1 MGERIG
7 HRRAAEGGVV
17 RTRLAL
23 ADLLALS
30 AAFVAVALPRERS
43 GLIRPA
49 EAAATLFATLA
60 AWLVVAPLLGLF
72 NEPRRL
78 ADLSVSD
85 ELARSLEAV
94 VCVGWIPLGASYAA
108 GRPLPLVALCWF
120 GGCAWLLVPTFRLA
134 ARSFGG
140 SRAGRAERAA
150 IVGAG
155 NVGQLVARKIVQ
167 HPDAG
172 LVLVGFVDA
181 RPRDRRTEVEGV
193 PVIGSPSEL
202 RRLVGAHRIDRLIV
216 AFSSEPPEDL
226 VHVLRALEDD
236 GVRVDVVPRL
246 FELVGPA
253 ARVGTMEGLP
263 FVELGRAQAS
273 AAARAGK
280 RAIDVAGASAGLL
293 VLAPLLAFI
302 AWRIA
307 RAGDGPV
314 LFRQARLGVGM
325 REFTTYKFRT
335 MRTNVSDVEH
345 REFIRATATAAAE
358 PAENG
363 LFKLER
369 TADVTSTGRWL
380 RRTSLD
386 ELPQLWNVLRGDMSL
401 VGPRPCLPYELEH
414 FEPHHFDRFR
424 VRPGLTGYWQVTARA
439 HASFGEALDL
449 DVAYVRDWS
458 LALDLRLLAATP
470 AQLFNA
476 GATR

>member
-1 MGERIG
+1 M
-7 HRRAAEGGVV
+7 
-17 RTRLAL
+17 RTRLVV
-23 ADLLALS
+23 ADLVALS
-30 AAFVAVALPRERS
+30 AAFLVVTLPRERS
-43 GLIRPA
+43 GLVHPA
-49 EAAATLFATLA
+49 QVAATLFATLA
-60 AWLVVAPLLGLF
+60 AWLLVAPLLGLF
-72 NEPRRL
+72 DEPRRL

-85 ELARSLEAV
+85 ELARVLEAV
-94 VCVGWIPLGASYAA
+94 VCVGWVPLGASYAL
-108 GRPLPLVALCWF
+108 GTPLPLASLCAF
-120 GGCAWLLVPTFRLA
+120 GACAWLLVLGLRLV
-134 ARSFGG
+134 ARSFGAA
-140 SRAGRAERAA
+140 RDEHVQRAA

-172 LVLVGFVDA
+172 IALVGFVDA
-181 RPRDRRTEVEGV
+181 HPRERRTEVEGV
-193 PVIGSPSEL
+193 PVIGTPSEL
-202 RRLVGAHRIDRLIV
+202 RRLVDEHRIDRLIV
-216 AFSSEPPEDL
+216 AFSSEPPEYL
-226 VHVLRALEDD
+226 VHLLRALEDA

-263 FVELGRAQAS
+263 FVELGRPQSS

-280 RAIDVAGASAGLL
+280 RAIDIVGAALGLL
-293 VLAPLLAFI
+293 VLAPLFAFI

-307 RAGDGPV
+307 REGDGPV
-314 LFRQARLGVGM
+314 LFRQVRLGYGM

-335 MRTNVSDVEH
+335 MRTNVSDLEH
-345 REFIRATATAAAE
+345 RAFIQATATAGAA

-369 TADVTSTGRWL
+369 TDDVTPTGRWL

-401 VGPRPCLPYELEH
+401 VGPRPCLAYELQH
-414 FEPHHFDRFR
+414 FARHHFDRFR

-470 AQLFNA
+470 AQLFNV

>member
-1 MGERIG
+1 
-7 HRRAAEGGVV
+7 V
-17 RTRLAL
+17 RTRLAV
-23 ADLLALS
+23 ADLVALS
-30 AAFVAVALPRERS
+30 AAFLVVALPRERS
-43 GLIRPA
+43 GLVHPA
-49 EAAATLFATLA
+49 EAAATLGATLA

-72 NEPRRL
+72 DEPRRL

-85 ELARSLEAV
+85 ELARVLEAV
-94 VCVGWIPLGASYAA
+94 VCVAWIPLGASYALD
-108 GRPLPLVALCWF
+108 RPLPLASVCAF
-120 GGCAWLLVPTFRLA
+120 GACTWLLVPIFRLL
-134 ARSFGG
+134 ARSVGDA
-140 SRAGRAERAA
+140 RAGSLQRTA

-167 HPDAG
+167 HPEAG
-172 LVLVGFVDA
+172 LVLVGSVDA
-181 RPRDRRTEVEGV
+181 HPRERRTEVEGV
-193 PVIGSPSEL
+193 PVIGTPAEL
-202 RRLVGAHRIDRLIV
+202 RRLIERHRVDRLIV
-216 AFSSEPPEDL
+216 AFSSEPPEYL
-226 VHVLRALEDD
+226 IHVLRALEDD

-263 FVELGRAQAS
+263 YVELGRPQS
-273 AAARAGK
+273 GAAARAGK
-280 RAIDVAGASAGLL
+280 RAIDVVGASLGLVL
-293 VLAPLLAFI
+293 LAPLLAFI

-307 RAGDGPV
+307 RSADGPV
-314 LFRQARLGVGM
+314 FFRQVRLGYGM

-335 MRTNVSDVEH
+335 MRTDVSDVEH
-345 REFIRATATAAAE
+345 RAFIEATATAAAA

-369 TADVTSTGRWL
+369 TADVTPTGRWL

-401 VGPRPCLPYELEH
+401 VGPRPCLAYELRH
-414 FEPHHFDRFR
+414 FARHHFDRFR

-470 AQLFNA
+470 AQLFNV